1 MPLVTRWT
9 GHEIRAFSE
18 ALRMTPLDLAHKL
31 GVSHR
36 IIAVRETDGED
47 ARLRMVSQAALDT
60 LLAQSDAD
68 VHGRFVGLLPGADG
82 PAPGQLVPAMGT
94 SRCGSTS
101 CTSTSSGHQRRLQ
114 PLRGRHRTC
123 ATESLG
129 RGTLRAGSLR
139 PPRGD
144 GEPRRRPGVDGA

>member
-82 PAPGQLVPAMGT
+82 RTRSA
-94 SRCGSTS
+94 R
-101 CTSTSSGHQRRLQ
+101 SGDGNEPVWVDELYIDVFRS
-114 PLRGRHRTC
+114 PTPTTAASWPPPDMRHRVTGKRD
-123 ATESLG
+123 AASGFSTTS
-129 RGTLRAGSLR
+129 
-139 PPRGD
+139 PW
-144 GEPRRRPGVDGA
+144 